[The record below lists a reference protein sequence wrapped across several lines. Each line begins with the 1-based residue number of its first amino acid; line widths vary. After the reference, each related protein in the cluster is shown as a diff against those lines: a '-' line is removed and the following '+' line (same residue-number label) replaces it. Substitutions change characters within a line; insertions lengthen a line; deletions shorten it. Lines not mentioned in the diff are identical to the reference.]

1 MSLPF
6 GNLDTTFEQLLQ
18 ELPPDYRE
26 LAIEFKAFA
35 RSRKIKTPEQLLQ
48 VVMSY
53 CGIDAVLRETAGTFT
68 LLEER
73 ISDTAIH
80 RRLKACGPWVKA
92 LLSRMMDAAVQPLA
106 EGHLRFLVIDASTVQ
121 SPGATGTDYRV
132 HLAIDL
138 VRLHLVEV
146 KVTNEHTGEHLSH
159 YVLQDGDVVVAD
171 RGYNQVGMWMDQA
184 DRGVGLVVRYNPHG
198 IPLHDPEGN
207 PLDVES
213 VLSASS
219 ATECCL
225 PTQVR
230 NRDHESLA
238 GHLHALRL
246 PPVQAAEARRRARA
260 NAAKKGRQPQA
271 RTLIFAE
278 WVLIWTTLPPEVL
291 STTTLMALYRVR
303 WQIELVF
310 KRLKSI
316 LKMDHLR
323 ARKDSPLAEVYL
335 HGKLLYAWIVEKRL
349 CRRCG
354 HDWNRLDQPR
364 RATPWR
370 IWTLLQQELTTAIH
384 GARHWNLKRWPE
396 ALVVLQERRRR
407 RTLQTVPE
415 RITQLIA
422 ECQAQGCSNI

>member
-6 GNLDTTFEQLLQ
+6 ENLDTTFEQLLQ
-18 ELPPDYRE
+18 ELPPNYRA
-26 LAIEFKAFA
+26 LAIEFKAFC

-53 CGIDAVLRETAGTFT
+53 CGIDAVLRETAGMFT

-80 RRLKACGPWVKA
+80 QRLKACGPWVKA

-106 EGHLRFLVIDASTVQ
+106 EGHLRFLVIDGSTVQ
-121 SPGATGTDYRV
+121 SPGATGTEYRV

-146 KVTNEHTGEHLSH
+146 TVTDEHSGEHLSH
-159 YVLQDGDVVVAD
+159 YQLQDGDVVVAD
-171 RGYNQVGMWMDQA
+171 QGYNQVAMWMDQA
-184 DRGVGLVVRYNPHG
+184 DRGVGLVVRYNSHG
-198 IPLHDPEGN
+198 INLYDLEGN
-207 PLDVES
+207 KIDLES
-213 VLSASS
+213 VLSESS
-219 ATECCL
+219 ATERCL

-230 NRDHESLA
+230 NRRHEQLA

-246 PPVQAAEARRRARA
+246 PPAQAAEARRRARA
-260 NAAKKGRQPQA
+260 SAAKRGHQIQA
-271 RTLIFAE
+271 RTLALAE

-291 STTTLMALYRVR
+291 STTTIMALYRVR

-316 LKMDHLR
+316 LNMDRLR
-323 ARKDSPLAEVYL
+323 ARKDSALAEVYL

-349 CRRCG
+349 RRRCG
-354 HDWNRLDQPR
+354 RDWNRLDQPR

-370 IWTLLQQELTTAIH
+370 ILTLLQRELTTAIH
-384 GARHWNLKRWPE
+384 GTPHWNLKRWPE

-407 RTLQTVPE
+407 RTLQIVPE
-415 RITQLIA
+415 RIRQLIA
-422 ECQAQGCSNI
+422 ECQAQGLSNV

>member
-1 MSLPF
+1 MNLPLNTF
-6 GNLDTTFEQLLQ
+6 DTTFESFLQ
-18 ELPPDYRE
+18 ELPEDYRE
-26 LAIEFKAFA
+26 LAIEFKAFC
-35 RSRKIKTPEQLLQ
+35 RSRTIKTPDQLLR
-48 VVMSY
+48 VVLCY
-53 CGIDAVLRETAGTFT
+53 CGIDQVLRETAGTFT

-121 SPGATGTDYRV
+121 SPGATGTDYRI
-132 HLAIDL
+132 HLAIDV

-146 KVTNEHTGEHLSH
+146 KVTNEHTGEHLCH
-159 YVLQDGDVVVAD
+159 YGLQDGDVVVAD
-171 RGYNQVGMWMDQA
+171 RGYNQVTMWMDQA

-207 PLDVES
+207 PLDLES
-213 VLSASS
+213 VLSASG
-219 ATECCL
+219 ATECCV

-230 NRDHESLA
+230 NRNHESLA

-246 PPVQAAEARRRARA
+246 PPAQAAEARRRARA

-278 WVLIWTTLPPEVL
+278 WVLIWTTLPPEIV
-291 STTTLMALYRVR
+291 STATLMALYRVR

-316 LKMDHLR
+316 LNMDRLR
-323 ARKDSPLAEVYL
+323 ARKDSALAEVYL
-335 HGKLLYAWIVEKRL
+335 HGTLLYAWIVEKRL
-349 CRRCG
+349 RRRCG
-354 HDWNRLDQPR
+354 RDWNRLDQPR

-370 IWTLLQQELTTAIH
+370 MWTLLQRELTTAIH
-384 GARHWNLKRWPE
+384 GAPHWNLKRWPE